1 MSGEELFA
9 SGGSL
14 SGLPTSS
21 TNAMQTLEK
30 LLSALPQSQIV
41 FNSPIKE
48 VIPSLRSESLCY
60 HFVSGQRGVL
70 RSQQPPPEWPQH
82 QHAGG

>member
-1 MSGEELFA
+1 MPSVTVSVDELFA

-14 SGLPTSS
+14 SALPTSS

-48 VIPSLRSESLCY
+48 VIT
-60 HFVSGQRGVL
+60 VL
-70 RSQQPPPEWPQH
+70 I
-82 QHAGG
+82 